1 MEDDSDYELV
11 AEFGLEIDEQATK
24 RSTYTASE
32 ERSLRV
38 LGHENRIGI
47 AMRAPRPA
55 ESDDPNRA
63 GYDIGMML
71 AVHAH
76 PECRFVWSRLVVDLS
91 GTPDAMIEDMVPD
104 EVEDSAVEID
114 TTVKGLKFA
123 TVLKVVNV
131 EVNPELARKRTTYFP
146 TMTAS
151 GAGFRKAYWDFMA
164 KGNDYLHANREL
176 RLLISAPAGKPVVA
190 TVVVR
195 AQVRLLG
202 LKNLVPLR
210 KRGSLEATV
219 NLVPGTTQT
228 GE

>member
-1 MEDDSDYELV
+1 MEDDSDYEIV
-11 AEFGLEIDEQATK
+11 TEFELEVDQQEAD

-32 ERSLRV
+32 ERSLSP
-38 LGHENRIGI
+38 LGRDNRIGV

-63 GYDIGMML
+63 VYDIGLML

-91 GTPDAMIEDMVPD
+91 RTPNAMIEDMVPD
-104 EVEDSAVEID
+104 KVEDSAVEIE
-114 TTVKGLKFA
+114 TSIKGLKFVP
-123 TVLKVVNV
+123 VLKVINV

-176 RLLISAPAGKPVVA
+176 RLLISAPAGQPVVA
-190 TVVVR
+190 ALVVR
-195 AQVRLLG
+195 ARVRLLG
-202 LKNLVPLR
+202 VKNLVPLR
-210 KRGSLEATV
+210 KRGSLEATI
-219 NLVPGTTQT
+219 NLVPGTAQI

>member
-1 MEDDSDYELV
+1 MEDDCEYELV
-11 AEFGLEIDEQATK
+11 AEFGLEVDEQEAN

-32 ERSLRV
+32 ESSLSV

-47 AMRAPRPA
+47 AMRAPRTA
-55 ESDDPNRA
+55 ESGDPNRA

-104 EVEDSAVEID
+104 EVEDSAVEIE
-114 TTVKGLKFA
+114 TTVKGLKFVA
-123 TVLKVVNV
+123 LPKVVNV

-151 GAGFRKAYWDFMA
+151 GAGFQKAYWDFMA

-176 RLLISAPAGKPVVA
+176 RLLVSAPAGKPVVA

-195 AQVRLLG
+195 ARVRLLG

-210 KRGSLEATV
+210 KRGNLEATI
-219 NLVPGTTQT
+219 NLVPGTGQT
-228 GE
+228 CQ

>member
-11 AEFGLEIDEQATK
+11 AEFGLEVDEQEAN
-24 RSTYTASE
+24 RSSYTASE

-91 GTPDAMIEDMVPD
+91 GTPDAMIEDMAPD

-114 TTVKGLKFA
+114 TTIKGLKFA
-123 TVLKVVNV
+123 TVLKVVNI

-146 TMTAS
+146 IMTAS

-176 RLLISAPAGKPVVA
+176 RLLISAPVGKPVVA

-210 KRGSLEATV
+210 KRGSLEATI
-219 NLVPGTTQT
+219 NLVPGTSQT

>member
-1 MEDDSDYELV
+1 VEDDSDYELV
-11 AEFGLEIDEQATK
+11 TEFELEVDEQEAT
-24 RSTYTASE
+24 RSTYTTSE
-32 ERSLRV
+32 ERSLSV
-38 LGHENRIGI
+38 LGRENRIGI
-47 AMRAPRPA
+47 AVRAPRPA

-76 PECRFVWSRLVVDLS
+76 PECRFMWSRLVVDLS
-91 GTPDAMIEDMVPD
+91 GTPDAKIEDMAPD
-104 EVEDSAVEID
+104 KVEDSAVEIE
-114 TTVKGLKFA
+114 TIVKGLKFA
-123 TVLKVVNV
+123 PVLKVINV
-131 EVNPELARKRTTYFP
+131 EVNPELTRKRTTYFP

-151 GAGFRKAYWDFMA
+151 GAGLSKAYWDFMA

-195 AQVRLLG
+195 ARARLLG
-202 LKNLVPLR
+202 VKNLVPLR
-210 KRGSLEATV
+210 KRGSLQAII
-219 NLVPGTTQT
+219 NLVPGTAQT

>member
-1 MEDDSDYELV
+1 VEDDSDYELV

>member
-1 MEDDSDYELV
+1 MEDDSDYEIV
-11 AEFGLEIDEQATK
+11 TEFELEVDEQEVT

-38 LGHENRIGI
+38 LGRENRIGI
-47 AMRAPRPA
+47 AMRAPRPT

-71 AVHAH
+71 VVHAH

-91 GTPDAMIEDMVPD
+91 GTPDARIEDMVPD
-104 EVEDSAVEID
+104 EVEDSAVEIE
-114 TTVKGLKFA
+114 TSVKGFKF
-123 TVLKVVNV
+123 VPLLKVVNV
-131 EVNPELARKRTTYFP
+131 ELNPELARKRTTYFP

-151 GAGFRKAYWDFMA
+151 GAGLGKAYWDFMA

-176 RLLISAPAGKPVVA
+176 RLLVSAPAGKPVVA

-195 AQVRLLG
+195 ARVRMLG
-202 LKNLVPLR
+202 VKNFVPLR
-210 KRGSLEATV
+210 KRGSLEATI
-219 NLVPGTTQT
+219 NLVPGTVRTS
-228 GE
+228 E